1 MSKKDRISTNNADSS
16 LGANPFGGL
25 NLGGLPDNPV
35 SVPIQPK
42 AAAKAAPKKKRGRV
56 DIIREKSGRG
66 GKIVTVIKGL
76 DRINASERE
85 QFLKRLKSSCA
96 TGGALKGAVLEI
108 QGDQRERVAAF
119 FEKEGFRPVF
129 AGG

>member
-1 MSKKDRISTNNADSS
+1 MGKKDRILTDSTHSP
-16 LGANPFGGL
+16 LGENPFGAL
-25 NLGGLPDNPV
+25 DLGALPEAPAPV
-35 SVPIQPK
+35 ITQPK
-42 AAAKAAPKKKRGRV
+42 AAGKAAPKKKRGRV

-76 DRINASERE
+76 EAINASERE
-85 QFLKRLKSSCA
+85 QFLKKLKSSCA

-108 QGDQRERVAAF
+108 QGDQRERVAIF

>member
-1 MSKKDRISTNNADSS
+1 MGKKDRISTDNTDSS

-25 NLGGLPDNPV
+25 NLEGLPDNPV

-42 AAAKAAPKKKRGRV
+42 VSAKATPKKKRGRV

-76 DRINASERE
+76 DHINASERE
-85 QFLKRLKSSCA
+85 QFLKKLKSSCA
-96 TGGALKGAVLEI
+96 TGGALKEATLEI

>member
-1 MSKKDRISTNNADSS
+1 MSKKDCISTDNADFS

-25 NLGGLPDNPV
+25 NLGSLPDN
-35 SVPIQPK
+35 SVPAPIQPK
-42 AAAKAAPKKKRGRV
+42 VLTKAVPKKKRGRV

-76 DRINASERE
+76 ERINASERE
-85 QFLKRLKSSCA
+85 QFLKKLKSSCA